1 MAHLS
6 DVLMT
11 TESGIPPEVAN
22 ALYAVHEVAVEEN
35 TELLEMLASSEEVPL
50 EPDSTLL
57 ELALSL
63 WMTAPKALKWI
74 HQH

>member
-1 MAHLS
+1 LS
-6 DVLMT
+6 DILLT
-11 TESGIPPEVAN
+11 PELDIPPEIAN

-57 ELALSL
+57 ELAAQPVDDCAEGVQVDSP
-63 WMTAPKALKWI
+63 APVL
-74 HQH
+74 